1 VREVIDRFLSELASE
16 RGFSANTISAYGND
30 LGQFAA
36 FLDERRVPTWTV
48 LTDDDVQAFEV
59 HLRERGYAASTVARK
74 TAAIRTFC
82 TYLVEQQ
89 IVKSDPSAKMTTP
102 KVAKSIPKA
111 LTREEIDRLLE
122 QPELQDGEEMV
133 RDVAMLRLLYAT
145 GIRVSELVSL
155 DVDDVRL
162 DEMPAIMVGRA
173 DRKRVVPIGPD
184 VVAAISAYLNER
196 KPAEKPDG
204 TAVQA
209 LFLNHRGRRLTR
221 QGFWLILKTYAERAG
236 FDDITPHTLRHSFAA
251 HQILEGRDLSDVQ
264 ELLGHVSIS
273 TTQVYEDLADQLRE
287 NSAPPHTVL
296 RDAETSPVGT

>member
-1 VREVIDRFLSELASE
+1 M
-16 RGFSANTISAYGND
+16 
-30 LGQFAA
+30 
-36 FLDERRVPTWTV
+36 PTWSV
-48 LTDDDVQAFEV
+48 LTDEDVQAFEV

-89 IVKSDPSAKMTTP
+89 IVRTDPSAKMTTP

-111 LTREEIDRLLE
+111 LTREEIDRLLQ
-122 QPELQDGEEMV
+122 QPEIQDGEEMV

-155 DVDDVRL
+155 DLDDVRL
-162 DEMPAIMVGRA
+162 EDFPAIMVGRA
-173 DRKRVVPIGPD
+173 DRKRMVPIGAD
-184 VVAAISAYLNER
+184 VVAAISAYLGER
-196 KPAEKPDG
+196 KPAERADG
-204 TAVQA
+204 GPVRA

-251 HQILEGRDLSDVQ
+251 HQILDGRDLSDVQ

-287 NSAPPHTVL
+287 ASVSPPVL
-296 RDAETSPVGT
+296 QDAETSPVGT